1 MAAFRVLSVKAVNG
15 KLVVEVSH
23 FDSDGSTIK
32 WYEEYDFQG
41 RTGHKQWE
49 TNADGRPYMD
59 NDELAPLAT
68 SPATGN
74 VVAGSYS
81 LPAGRTWKL
90 KDDTVWL
97 TEGHILNTIR
107 EWHTKGQPAGYDGRS
122 GGKSQTVAGSSDDNT
137 YISGLLAARSNM
149 AGRSYDL

>member
-1 MAAFRVLSVKAVNG
+1 MAAFRILSVTAVNG

-41 RTGHKQWE
+41 RTGHKKIE
-49 TNADGRPYMD
+49 RNADGRPYLD
-59 NDELAPLAT
+59 NNELAPLT
-68 SPATGN
+68 PSPVDGEPME
-74 VVAGSYS
+74 GSHYA
-81 LPAGRTWKL
+81 PTGRTWKR
-90 KDDTVWL
+90 KDDTIWL
-97 TEGHILNTIR
+97 TEDHILSTLRNCHR
-107 EWHTKGQPAGYDGRS
+107 DGQSAGYDGRS
-122 GGKSQTVAGSSDDNT
+122 GGRSQAVAGSSDDNT

>member
-59 NDELAPLAT
+59 NDELAPLGT
-68 SPATGN
+68 SPVTGN

-81 LPAGRTWKL
+81 LPAGRSYKL

-107 EWHTKGQPAGYDGRS
+107 ECHRQGQSAGYDGRS